1 MHNVMCYTF
10 QRSNLKQWCVYYV
23 VLAFVKNHIRSGN
36 CITIIKLSGMNWDGM
51 IPRTERRYCKWI
63 ITFNAFQCS
72 IVVFIWTT
80 VYCVCQQQQ
89 KGALLSHTYHIHTH
103 TSIPTMSSKAVVRIN
118 EMEPEMAEEAFI
130 AAMDALEQQ
139 YNESDIANQVKE
151 RFEEK
156 YGGLW
161 HCFVGRNFGAFVTHE
176 EKKIIYFYI
185 QQTGF
190 LLFGTV

>member
-1 MHNVMCYTF
+1 
-10 QRSNLKQWCVYYV
+10 
-23 VLAFVKNHIRSGN
+23 
-36 CITIIKLSGMNWDGM
+36 
-51 IPRTERRYCKWI
+51 
-63 ITFNAFQCS
+63 
-72 IVVFIWTT
+72 
-80 VYCVCQQQQ
+80 
-89 KGALLSHTYHIHTH
+89 
-103 TSIPTMSSKAVVRIN
+103 MSSKAVVRIN

-176 EKKIIYFYI
+176 EKKNHLLLHTANWIFAVWNGIRRFHYSIF
-185 QQTGF
+185 F
-190 LLFGTV
+190 LMAMKIVRRKLIVNS